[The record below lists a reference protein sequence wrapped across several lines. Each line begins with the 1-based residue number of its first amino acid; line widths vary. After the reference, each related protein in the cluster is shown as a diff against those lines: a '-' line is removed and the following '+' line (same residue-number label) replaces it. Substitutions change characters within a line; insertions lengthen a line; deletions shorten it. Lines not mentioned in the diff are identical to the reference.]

1 MSTIKTSPVTWVVEK
16 LMCDCGGEFCHV
28 HSVKYVQKP
37 FVHACDKC
45 SVVEDREFIY
55 PRTVWREV

>member
-1 MSTIKTSPVTWVVEK
+1 MSSIKTSPVTWVVEK
-16 LMCDCGGEFCHV
+16 LMCDCGGMFKHM

-45 SVVEDREFIY
+45 SVVENTEFIY
-55 PRTVWREV
+55 PRTVWSEA